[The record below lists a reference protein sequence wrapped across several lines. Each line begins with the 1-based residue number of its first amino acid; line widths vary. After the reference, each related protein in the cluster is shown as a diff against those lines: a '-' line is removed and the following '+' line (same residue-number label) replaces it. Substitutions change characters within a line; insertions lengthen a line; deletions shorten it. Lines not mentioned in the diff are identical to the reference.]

1 MQLVSQLQPKHTKA
15 WKKKKKGKNWH
26 FDPASYLSH
35 LSFQD
40 VQQSVCS
47 VARWAVIASHP
58 AEKQSGIRKPDE

>member
-1 MQLVSQLQPKHTKA
+1 MEE
-15 WKKKKKGKNWH
+15 KKKGKNWH

-40 VQQSVCS
+40 VQQSVCF

-58 AEKQSGIRKPDE
+58 TEKQSGIRKPDE